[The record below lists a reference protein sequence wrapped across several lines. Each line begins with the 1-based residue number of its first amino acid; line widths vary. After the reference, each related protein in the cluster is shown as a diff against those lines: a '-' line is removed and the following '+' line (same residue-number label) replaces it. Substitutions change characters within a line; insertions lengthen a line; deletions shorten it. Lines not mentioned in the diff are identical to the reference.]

1 MSLLTVL
8 FTFPHHLDLVI
19 RSQKTLSTIGISKQV
34 TGNKE
39 ISKAFLRVSGRVELS
54 RVRSSY
60 RGLNYRKM
68 YEGNPGEIVFG
79 SSLIPRGSR
88 FEVRVRE
95 GSIYRV
101 KQKTHAVATCSA
113 ATAKNVTAQ
122 H

>member
-54 RVRSSY
+54 RVRSS
-60 RGLNYRKM
+60 
-68 YEGNPGEIVFG
+68 
-79 SSLIPRGSR
+79 LIPRGSR
-88 FEVRVRE
+88 FEYARVRFTE
-95 GSIYRV
+95 
-101 KQKTHAVATCSA
+101 
-113 ATAKNVTAQ
+113 
-122 H
+122 